1 MLKAISCAPAH
12 ASVNLVLHL
21 LQVRLY
27 DPRCGA
33 IIKGLLLPRA
43 DLPPCTIIAHL
54 SMVKT
59 PEPRVLQVWLE
70 KQRQQHGQ
78 QQQGPQGGAAPG
90 PGSGS
95 SSEVA
100 RLEVVNHCEPGR
112 ESTVCLNRYLVA
124 LLHHGGVSEERLRR

>member
-1 MLKAISCAPAH
+1 M
-12 ASVNLVLHL
+12 
-21 LQVRLY
+21 RLY

-59 PEPRVLQVWLE
+59 PEPRVLHAWLE
-70 KQRQQHGQ
+70 QQ
-78 QQQGPQGGAAPG
+78 QQQGDTAAAPASE
-90 PGSGS
+90 PGAGS
-95 SSEVA
+95 RGSEVA

-112 ESTVCLNRYLVA
+112 ESSVCLNRYLVA